1 MSGIETDLERLC
13 RSARA
18 HERPSVEDRVSV
30 REALRTR
37 HRIAIGA
44 GVTSAVTLSATS
56 VAEGAVTGNATAAAA
71 ASASASASASA
82 GALAGG
88 GAAIG
93 GAAKVWL
100 AQSTLIWF
108 ASGLASGGAVAVGG
122 HVLGGRAEAP
132 ARATADAS
140 PTGAVATGGAWPS
153 ETSARTS
160 GPSVPNVD
168 VDSRAGEDVV
178 KPTASSSARPPA
190 GAGRVSVQA
199 SRERPSASL
208 ESETHALAEVQRSLR
223 EGTPA
228 RALSLLDA
236 HDAAFRDGELAVE
249 RRAARVLALVAL
261 GRVKEARALA
271 RRFLAS
277 HPASPLAKRLRTAT
291 GLEPAAREE

>member
-18 HERPSVEDRVSV
+18 HERPSVEDRASV

-44 GVTSAVTLSATS
+44 GVASAVSLSAAS
-56 VAEGAVTGNATAAAA
+56 VAEGAVTGNATAAAG
-71 ASASASASASA
+71 ASASALS
-82 GALAGG
+82 GG

-93 GAAKVWL
+93 GAAKVWI

-108 ASGLASGGAVAVGG
+108 ASGLAGGGAVAVGG

-132 ARATADAS
+132 ARATADAG
-140 PTGAVATGGAWPS
+140 PAAAVATGGARRS

-160 GPSVPNVD
+160 APSVRNAD
-168 VDSRAGEDVV
+168 LDSRAGASEEVV

-190 GAGRVSVQA
+190 GAARVSVQA
-199 SRERPSASL
+199 SREQPSASL

-228 RALSLLDA
+228 RALLLLDA
-236 HDAAFRDGELAVE
+236 QDAAFRDGVLAVE

-271 RRFLAS
+271 GRFLAS
-277 HPASPLAKRLRTAT
+277 HPASPLAKRLRAAT

>member
-71 ASASASASASA
+71 ASASASAS
-82 GALAGG
+82 ALAGG